1 MNLKL
6 FLVAFLIFFCELSTI
21 SAQNTLERFGKNRI
35 QYKKFEWKYISTPNF
50 EIYFYDSG
58 VRLSQFA
65 ARLLENDFVEITDML
80 GFQPTK
86 RTRIFLYNS
95 IADLQQSNMGVH
107 DDGLVVGGLTDFFK
121 AQVEVAFVGSE
132 TEFKKEL
139 RRRLAFMLVR
149 EMMFG
154 ANLKDMIQSSYLGKY
169 NEWFLFGIADYVA
182 EGWSAEMDDY
192 IRDMVRKKRW
202 RKPHLATG
210 KEAIILGHSIWNFIA
225 EKHGKNN
232 ISSILNAARIT
243 RNERTGI
250 GYALG
255 VDYLDFIDDWENFY
269 TAPAKETLKNL
280 VDAPSTMKLAGKNR
294 RGKVYNQLLLNPEGT
309 KVAYSESKNGK
320 YKVFVQKVGSK
331 KRKVIFKGGYDAV
344 NQRVDEDIPLISWRN
359 NTDLGIIYQKKS
371 KLTLSVYNTN
381 PKNYIIF
388 NKYKRNYK
396 RQFEN
401 FSHIRGF
408 DFSDDGENI
417 VFSAD
422 KTDDLESR
430 MGQNDLFI
438 FQIKENN
445 LKPITN
451 DYFDDLHPVFLPNSN
466 SSIAFSS
473 NRLEDS
479 LKTVTRVTQGNFNT
493 ELSNFNIFVYRPKQ
507 SKTSLQRITNTLGI
521 NTNPKFLDNKNLV
534 YLSEATGIYQLKK
547 YNLDDKK
554 DVQIT
559 NYTQSIRTFDVSPK
573 DNGFV
578 YLSLNKRRLYPNYV
592 QNFDFK
598 TEITELSNTER
609 SFLRKQRNRTT
620 NVEEVVVPKKTI
632 DTLVKKE
639 ELPVVSLYEKDE
651 IDTDNYPFDENI
663 IKKEQDNI
671 EKKQTDLL
679 EIAKKA
685 NQNTEIKIKGTFGYT
700 PKARF
705 ENVLTTLL
713 IDPIR
718 NAGMQIN
725 MSTADLLENHKIK
738 GGFVYYLD
746 LRSSDFF
753 GEYQYLAKRYDVGM
767 RFDRKTIGISQNDPL
782 ISQRYTLNRIQTT
795 FSYPITNLLRASVH
809 PFYTNTT
816 TTSLDNPFA
825 FQNKAH
831 YAGIRAELVYDKS
844 IITGQNMLYG
854 TRAKIT
860 FENYQGIAVN
870 EGLSRQNVKPKDLN
884 FFKLTADLRH
894 YFRIHR
900 DIIFAV
906 RGTFGRFGGNSPKNF
921 LLGGM
926 DNWVFNQKD
935 AGRAADPLQ
944 VAANLDNS
952 DLLFVEFVTNMRG
965 YNYNKMSGENVILG
979 NFELRLPIFKYI
991 FGNRIRSSFFNNL
1004 QLVGFYDIGTAW
1016 TGISPFEKQNSINTR
1031 IVGTNQSVFTALVN
1045 DFKNPWLQ
1053 GYGAGLRTIIFGYYA
1068 KFDVGMPVEDFIVG
1082 PEPKYY
1088 LTIGYD
1094 F

>member
-6 FLVAFLIFFCELSTI
+6 FLIAFLVFFSLLFNSI
-21 SAQNTLERFGKNRI
+21 SAQNTLEKFGKNRI

-65 ARLLENDFVEITDML
+65 SRLLENDFTEITDML

-86 RTRIFLYNS
+86 RSRIFLYNS

-107 DDGLVVGGLTDFFK
+107 DDGLVIGGLTDFFK
-121 AQVEVAFVGSE
+121 AQIEVAFVGSE
-132 TEFKKEL
+132 TDFKKEL

-169 NEWFLFGIADYVA
+169 NEWFLFGVADYVA
-182 EGWSAEMDDY
+182 EGWSADMDDN
-192 IRDMVRKKRW
+192 IRDMVRKRRW
-202 RKPHLATG
+202 RKPHLASG

-225 EKHGKNN
+225 EKYGKNN

-243 RNERTGI
+243 RNERSGI

-255 VDYLDFIDDWENFY
+255 VDYSDFIDDWENFY
-269 TAPAKETLKNL
+269 TIPAKETLKNL
-280 VDAPSTMKLAGKNR
+280 VDAPSTLRLAGKNR
-294 RGKVYNQLLLNPEGT
+294 RGKVYNQLLLSPDGS
-309 KVAYSESKNGK
+309 KIAYSESKNGK
-320 YKVFVQKVGSK
+320 YKIFTQKTGSK
-331 KRKVIFKGGYDAV
+331 RRKVIFKGGYNAV
-344 NQRVDEDIPLISWRN
+344 NQRVDEDMPLISWRN
-359 NTDLGIIYQKKS
+359 NTDLGIVYQKKS
-371 KLTLSVYNTN
+371 KLFLSVYNTN
-381 PKNYIIF
+381 PSNYIVF
-388 NKYKRNYK
+388 KKYKRTYK
-396 RQFEN
+396 REFEYFN
-401 FSHIRGF
+401 HIRGF
-408 DFSDDGENI
+408 DFSDNGENI

-422 KTDDLESR
+422 RKQNNEVK
-430 MGQNDLFI
+430 MGQNDIFI

-445 LKPITN
+445 LKVITD
-451 DYFDDLHPVFLPNSN
+451 DYFDDLQPVFLPNSN
-466 SSIAFSS
+466 ATIAFSS
-473 NRLEDS
+473 NRTDDS
-479 LKTVTRVTQGNFNT
+479 LKSVTRVTQGNFGK
-493 ELSNFNIFVYRPKQ
+493 ELNNFNIFIYKAKV
-507 SKTSLQRITNTLGI
+507 SKTSVQRITNTLGI
-521 NTNPKFLDNKNLV
+521 NTNPRFLDNKNMV
-534 YLSEATGIYQLKK
+534 YLSESSGIYQLRK

-559 NYTQSIRTFDVSPK
+559 NYSQSIRKFDLSPK
-573 DNGFV
+573 DNSFI

-598 TEITELSNTER
+598 TEIADISKTER
-609 SFLRKQRNRTT
+609 AYLRTQRNPLSRI
-620 NVEEVVVPKKTI
+620 EEVIEPKKTI
-632 DTLVKKE
+632 DTLTKKVE
-639 ELPVVSLYEKDE
+639 VPVVSEYGKDE
-651 IDTDNYPFDENI
+651 IDTDNYPFDETI
-663 IKKEQDNI
+663 VKKEIDVI
-671 EKKQTDLL
+671 EKKQNELL
-679 EIAKKA
+679 EIAKKG
-685 NQNTEIKIKGTFGYT
+685 QNTEIKIKGPFDYT

-705 ENVLTTLL
+705 ENVLTTLQ

-718 NAGMQIN
+718 SVGIQIN

-738 GGFVYYLD
+738 GGFVYYAD
-746 LRSSDFF
+746 FKSSDFF
-753 GEYQYLAKRYDVGM
+753 GEYQYLAKRYDLGI
-767 RFDRKTIGISQNDPL
+767 RFDRKTIAISQDEPL
-782 ISQRYTLNRIQTT
+782 VAQRYSLNRIQTT
-795 FSYPITNLLRASVH
+795 FSYPITNLLRASIH
-809 PFYTNTT
+809 PFYANTI

-831 YAGIRAELVYDKS
+831 YAGVRAELVYDKS
-844 IITGQNMLYG
+844 IVTGQNMMYG
-854 TRAKIT
+854 TRAKVI

-894 YFRIHR
+894 YFRIHK
-900 DIIFAV
+900 DIILAV
-906 RGTFGRFGGNSPKNF
+906 RGTYGHFGGNSPKNF

-926 DNWVFNQKD
+926 DNWVFNQKET
-935 AGRAADPLQ
+935 GRANDPL
-944 VAANLDNS
+944 AIASNLDNS
-952 DLLFVEFVTNMRG
+952 NLLFTEFVTNMRG

-991 FGNRIRSSFFNNL
+991 FGNRIRSGFLNNL

-1016 TGISPFEKQNSINTR
+1016 TGISPFQKQNSINTR
-1031 IVGTNQSVFTALVN
+1031 TIGTNQSVFTALVN

-1053 GYGAGLRTIIFGYYA
+1053 GYGAGLRTIVFGYYA